1 MKKLVGKVTVEE
13 KDEILSLYE
22 RRNSLTE
29 LAGSLTV
36 DNEELYDKMVKDLGE
51 TGTKFQ
57 NWWDRMAEK
66 YQWEGVEG
74 GNWEIDFT
82 TCEITLVTPQ

>member
-1 MKKLVGKVTVEE
+1 MKKIIGKVTTDE
-13 KDEILSLYE
+13 KEEILFLYE

-29 LAGSLTV
+29 LAKCLTAEN
-36 DNEELYDKMVKDLGE
+36 DKLYERIVKDLGE
-51 TGTKFQ
+51 TCTKFQ

-66 YQWEGVEG
+66 YQCESVEG

-82 TCEITLVTPQ
+82 TCEINLVTP